1 MTRNYTCLFNIYKYS
16 SIVYNKIVMNTED
29 LPTINI
35 DPTNKKESPAI
46 LYSNEL
52 KEDLKLT
59 MSNLREKA
67 LTTSSMK
74 AKWVGYM
81 AKEKDALQRLLA
93 IRADYQK
100 SILAK
105 NKGGNAFDKLKNS
118 TQEDETIKKIDATR
132 KNIELSLEVISQA
145 IASMTEFGYNIKNS
159 IEVIKLNNS

>member
-1 MTRNYTCLFNIYKYS
+1 
-16 SIVYNKIVMNTED
+16 MNTED

-35 DPTNKKESPAI
+35 DPTNAKQPPAI

-81 AKEKDALQRLLA
+81 AKEKDAMQRLMA

-100 SILAK
+100 SLLAK

-118 TQEDETIKKIDATR
+118 TQEDETLKKIDATR
-132 KNIELSLEVISQA
+132 KNIELSLEVIAQA
-145 IASMTEFGYNIKNS
+145 ITALSEFGYNIKNV
-159 IEVIKLNNS
+159 IEVTKLNNY

>member
-1 MTRNYTCLFNIYKYS
+1 MLVEYLHLWEED
-16 SIVYNKIVMNTED
+16 VYFIIMNTED

-81 AKEKDALQRLLA
+81 AKEKDAMQRLMA

-118 TQEDETIKKIDATR
+118 TQEDETLKKIDATR
-132 KNIELSLEVISQA
+132 KNIELSLEIISQA
-145 IASMTEFGYNIKNS
+145 IASLTEFGYNIKNS
-159 IEVIKLNNS
+159 IEIIKLNNS

>member
-1 MTRNYTCLFNIYKYS
+1 
-16 SIVYNKIVMNTED
+16 MNTED

-105 NKGGNAFDKLKNS
+105 NKGGNAFDNLKNS
-118 TQEDETIKKIDATR
+118 TQEDETLKKIDATR

>member
-1 MTRNYTCLFNIYKYS
+1 
-16 SIVYNKIVMNTED
+16 MNTED

-35 DPTNKKESPAI
+35 DPTNKKEPPAI

-93 IRADYQK
+93 IRSDYQK
-100 SILAK
+100 SLLAK

-118 TQEDETIKKIDATR
+118 TQEDETLKKIDATR

-145 IASMTEFGYNIKNS
+145 IASLTEFGYNIKNS

>member
-1 MTRNYTCLFNIYKYS
+1 
-16 SIVYNKIVMNTED
+16 MNTED
-29 LPTINI
+29 LPNINI
-35 DPTNKKESPAI
+35 DPTNAKQPPAI

-105 NKGGNAFDKLKNS
+105 NQGGNAFDKLKNS
-118 TQEDETIKKIDATR
+118 TQEDETLKKIDATR

-145 IASMTEFGYNIKNS
+145 IASLTEFGYNIKNS

>member
-1 MTRNYTCLFNIYKYS
+1 
-16 SIVYNKIVMNTED
+16 MNTED
-29 LPTINI
+29 LPNINI
-35 DPTNKKESPAI
+35 DPTNAKQPPAI
-46 LYSNEL
+46 LYANEL

-81 AKEKDALQRLLA
+81 AKEKDAMQRLMA

-100 SILAK
+100 SLLAK

-118 TQEDETIKKIDATR
+118 TQEDETLKKIDATR
-132 KNIELSLEVISQA
+132 KNIELSLEVIAQA
-145 IASMTEFGYNIKNS
+145 ITSLSEFGYNIKNS
-159 IEVIKLNNS
+159 IEIIKLNNS

>member
-1 MTRNYTCLFNIYKYS
+1 
-16 SIVYNKIVMNTED
+16 MNTED
-29 LPTINI
+29 LPNINI
-35 DPTNKKESPAI
+35 DPTNAKQPPAI
-46 LYSNEL
+46 LYANEL

-81 AKEKDALQRLLA
+81 AKEKDAMQRLMA

-100 SILAK
+100 SLLAK

-118 TQEDETIKKIDATR
+118 TQEDETLKKIDSTR
-132 KNIELSLEVISQA
+132 KNIELSLEVIAQA
-145 IASMTEFGYNIKNS
+145 ITSLSEFGYNIKNS
-159 IEVIKLNNS
+159 IEIIKLNNS

>member
-1 MTRNYTCLFNIYKYS
+1 
-16 SIVYNKIVMNTED
+16 MNTED

-81 AKEKDALQRLLA
+81 AKEKDALQRLLV

-118 TQEDETIKKIDATR
+118 TQEDETLKKIDATR

>member
-1 MTRNYTCLFNIYKYS
+1 
-16 SIVYNKIVMNTED
+16 MNTED
-29 LPTINI
+29 LPNINI
-35 DPTNKKESPAI
+35 DPTNAKQPPAI

-52 KEDLKLT
+52 KEDLNLT

-81 AKEKDALQRLLA
+81 AKEKDAMQRLMA

-100 SILAK
+100 SLLAK

-118 TQEDETIKKIDATR
+118 TQEDETLKKIDATR

-145 IASMTEFGYNIKNS
+145 IASLTEFGYNIKNS

>member
-1 MTRNYTCLFNIYKYS
+1 MNI
-16 SIVYNKIVMNTED
+16 ED

-35 DPTNKKESPAI
+35 DPTNKKEPPAI

-59 MSNLREKA
+59 LSNLREKA

-100 SILAK
+100 TLLAK

-118 TQEDETIKKIDATR
+118 TQEDETLKKIDSTR

-145 IASMTEFGYNIKNS
+145 IASLTEFGYNIKNS

>member
-1 MTRNYTCLFNIYKYS
+1 
-16 SIVYNKIVMNTED
+16 MNTED

-35 DPTNKKESPAI
+35 DPTNAKQPPAI

-81 AKEKDALQRLLA
+81 AKEKDAMQRLLA
-93 IRADYQK
+93 IRSDYQK
-100 SILAK
+100 SLLAK
-105 NKGGNAFDKLKNS
+105 NKSGSAFDKLKNS
-118 TQEDETIKKIDATR
+118 TQEDETLKKIDATR
-132 KNIELSLEVISQA
+132 KNIELSLEVIAQA
-145 IASMTEFGYNIKNS
+145 ITSLSEFGYNIKNS
-159 IEVIKLNNS
+159 LEIIKLNNS

>member
-1 MTRNYTCLFNIYKYS
+1 
-16 SIVYNKIVMNTED
+16 MNTED

-100 SILAK
+100 SILVK

-118 TQEDETIKKIDATR
+118 TQEDETLKKIDATR

-145 IASMTEFGYNIKNS
+145 IASLTEFGYNIKNS

>member
-1 MTRNYTCLFNIYKYS
+1 
-16 SIVYNKIVMNTED
+16 MNTED
-29 LPTINI
+29 LPNINI
-35 DPTNKKESPAI
+35 DPTNKKEPPAI

-81 AKEKDALQRLLA
+81 AKEKDAMQRLMA

-100 SILAK
+100 SLLAK
-105 NKGGNAFDKLKNS
+105 NKGGNAFDKLKTA
-118 TQEDETIKKIDATR
+118 TQEDETLKKIDATR
-132 KNIELSLEVISQA
+132 KNIELSLEVIAQA
-145 IASMTEFGYNIKNS
+145 ITSLSEFGYNIKNS

>member
-1 MTRNYTCLFNIYKYS
+1 
-16 SIVYNKIVMNTED
+16 MNTED
-29 LPTINI
+29 LPNINI
-35 DPTNKKESPAI
+35 DPTNAKQPPAI

-59 MSNLREKA
+59 LSNLREKA

-118 TQEDETIKKIDATR
+118 TQEDETLKKIDATR

-145 IASMTEFGYNIKNS
+145 IASLTEFGYNIKNS

>member
-1 MTRNYTCLFNIYKYS
+1 
-16 SIVYNKIVMNTED
+16 MNED
-29 LPTINI
+29 LPDINI
-35 DPTNKKESPAI
+35 DPTNKQLSPAV

-81 AKEKDALQRLLA
+81 AKEKDAMQRLMA
-93 IRADYQK
+93 IRADYQR
-100 SILAK
+100 SLLAK
-105 NKGGNAFDKLKNS
+105 NKSGSAFDKLKNAN
-118 TQEDETIKKIDATR
+118 QEDETLKKIDATR
-132 KNIELSLEVISQA
+132 KNIELSLEVIAQA
-145 IASMTEFGYNIKNS
+145 ITSLSEFGYNIKNS

>member
-1 MTRNYTCLFNIYKYS
+1 
-16 SIVYNKIVMNTED
+16 MNTED

-35 DPTNKKESPAI
+35 DPTNAKQPPAI

-81 AKEKDALQRLLA
+81 AKEKDAMQRLMA

-100 SILAK
+100 SLLAK
-105 NKGGNAFDKLKNS
+105 NKSGNAFDKLKNS
-118 TQEDETIKKIDATR
+118 TQEDETLKKIDATR
-132 KNIELSLEVISQA
+132 KNIELSLEVIAQA
-145 IASMTEFGYNIKNS
+145 ITSLSEFGYNIKNS

>member
-1 MTRNYTCLFNIYKYS
+1 
-16 SIVYNKIVMNTED
+16 MNTED

-35 DPTNKKESPAI
+35 DPTNAKQPPAI

-118 TQEDETIKKIDATR
+118 TQEDETLKKIDATR

-145 IASMTEFGYNIKNS
+145 IASLTEFGYNIKNS

>member
-1 MTRNYTCLFNIYKYS
+1 
-16 SIVYNKIVMNTED
+16 MNTED

-35 DPTNKKESPAI
+35 DPTNAKQPPAI

-81 AKEKDALQRLLA
+81 AKEKDAMQRLMA

-100 SILAK
+100 SLLAK
-105 NKGGNAFDKLKNS
+105 NKGSGNAFDKLKNS
-118 TQEDETIKKIDATR
+118 TQEDETLKKIDSTR

-145 IASMTEFGYNIKNS
+145 IASLTEFGYNIKNS

>member
-1 MTRNYTCLFNIYKYS
+1 
-16 SIVYNKIVMNTED
+16 MNTED

-35 DPTNKKESPAI
+35 DPTNAKQPPAI

-100 SILAK
+100 SLLAK
-105 NKGGNAFDKLKNS
+105 NKGSNAFDRLKSS
-118 TQEDETIKKIDATR
+118 TQEDETLKKIDATR
-132 KNIELSLEVISQA
+132 KNIELSLEVIAQA
-145 IASMTEFGYNIKNS
+145 ITSLSEFGYNIKNS

>member
-1 MTRNYTCLFNIYKYS
+1 MNI
-16 SIVYNKIVMNTED
+16 ED

-35 DPTNKKESPAI
+35 DPTNKKEPPAI

-59 MSNLREKA
+59 LSNLREKA

-100 SILAK
+100 TLLAK

-118 TQEDETIKKIDATR
+118 TQEDETLKKIDVTR

-145 IASMTEFGYNIKNS
+145 IASLTEFGYNIKNS

>member
-1 MTRNYTCLFNIYKYS
+1 
-16 SIVYNKIVMNTED
+16 MNTED
-29 LPTINI
+29 LPNINI
-35 DPTNKKESPAI
+35 DPTNAKQPPAI

-81 AKEKDALQRLLA
+81 AKEKDAMQRLLA
-93 IRADYQK
+93 IRSDYQK
-100 SILAK
+100 SLLAK
-105 NKGGNAFDKLKNS
+105 NKSGSAFDKLKNS
-118 TQEDETIKKIDATR
+118 TQEDETLKKIDATR

-145 IASMTEFGYNIKNS
+145 IASLTEFGYNIKNS